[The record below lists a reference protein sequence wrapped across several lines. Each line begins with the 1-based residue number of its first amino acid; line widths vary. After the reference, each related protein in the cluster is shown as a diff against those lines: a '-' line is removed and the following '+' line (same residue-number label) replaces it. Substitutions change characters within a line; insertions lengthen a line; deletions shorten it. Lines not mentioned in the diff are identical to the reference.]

1 MVPSGKYSHSDPSA
15 QSCDHKGQESK
26 FAPWTGTGARMSH
39 HGTSQKK
46 GHEPENP
53 KSDGAKIWKLSV
65 VLGISIAFF
74 TVEISIGFKT
84 GALALIADA
93 FHYLND
99 IVSYIIAL
107 VATQPMGYTFAY
119 RRAEILGAFFNASF
133 LIALALSILLQSIE
147 RFIYVEE
154 VDHPLWVMI
163 VGCCGLVLNVISIL
177 VVHEH
182 AHGGHSH
189 GHSHRYSHGH
199 AHKQSREHSHGL
211 VRRQHHDHPHHRSH
225 RHSPGNSSHS
235 STEEP
240 LNLDLSRIR
249 ASATASISGR
259 QMPSLY
265 VDHSQHHHARHDED
279 GQEPK
284 RNLGLLGVIVHLFGD
299 DANNVGVIIAA
310 AVMWKLS
317 SPKRF
322 YADPAVSLVIAMM
335 IFLSAIPLAKQTSRV
350 LMEAAPE
357 HINPQNVKEDLMT
370 IPGVISTHDLHLWH
384 LTENEILASV
394 RVRAKVHHIEG
405 WWSIEKE
412 LRKCF
417 AAQGVTQITISPEF
431 EPMGSI
437 GRTIVGDMNQS
448 CSWFP
453 TWFVTHSHRSTISTD
468 RSKA

>member
-211 VRRQHHDHPHHRSH
+211 
-225 RHSPGNSSHS
+225 
-235 STEEP
+235 
-240 LNLDLSRIR
+240 
-249 ASATASISGR
+249 
-259 QMPSLY
+259 
-265 VDHSQHHHARHDED
+265 HSQHHHARHDED